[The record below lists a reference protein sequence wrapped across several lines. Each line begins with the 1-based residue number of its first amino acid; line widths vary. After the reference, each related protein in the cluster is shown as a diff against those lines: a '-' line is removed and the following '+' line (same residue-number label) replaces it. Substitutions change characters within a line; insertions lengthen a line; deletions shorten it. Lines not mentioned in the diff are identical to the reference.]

1 MSQVKV
7 ARSRHQEWS
16 GRKWVV
22 KMMGW
27 LAVRAVVRVVSQ
39 ALTILGASICEG
51 SVDGWRV
58 SWGRGARGGNSSDMV
73 RMVIRTGR
81 RSGWELKR
89 KC

>member
-1 MSQVKV
+1 VKV

-39 ALTILGASICEG
+39 AYNGSEAISKYLRSSTSGFTEAVADLPGALAPHLE
-51 SVDGWRV
+51 
-58 SWGRGARGGNSSDMV
+58 
-73 RMVIRTGR
+73 
-81 RSGWELKR
+81 
-89 KC
+89 